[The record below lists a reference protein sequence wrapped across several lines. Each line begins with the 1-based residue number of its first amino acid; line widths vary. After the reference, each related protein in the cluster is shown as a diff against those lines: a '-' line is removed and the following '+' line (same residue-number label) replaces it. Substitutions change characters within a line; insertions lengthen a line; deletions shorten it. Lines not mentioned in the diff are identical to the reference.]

1 MEDEYINMD
10 HVHKRRMLIAIAI
23 FLTLLGIAYIYV
35 YDPFLQEARSFPVGI
50 GDFRDRNSY
59 QIDPTTVLTALDSG
73 TTDVFTPVDSSQPG
87 GVPDESVLWLQ
98 EDFIKVARALN
109 QTVWSEP
116 LSGWKLYSMHFSTAC
131 QDDPRGFA
139 EGDFY
144 YFRTTFRDNGK
155 IRFTTQDFFISL
167 PDGQATW
174 AGGANFSRPLFGWKN
189 IRLGR
194 TQITAEDA
202 LTIAEENG
210 GRESRLLVD
219 NNCNTHVMLAGD
231 NVWQVYMYHDDTRAL
246 IFRMEIDPST
256 GQIE

>member
-1 MEDEYINMD
+1 MEDEHINMD
-10 HVHKRRMLIAIAI
+10 HVNNRRVLIAIAI
-23 FLTLLGIAYIYV
+23 FLTVLGIAYIYV
-35 YDPFLQEARSFPVGI
+35 FDPFLEEARSFPVGI

-59 QIDPTTVLTALDSG
+59 QIDPNTIIAAFDSG
-73 TTDVFTPVDSSQPG
+73 RTDLFTLMDSSQPTAI
-87 GVPDESVLWLQ
+87 PDASFSWLQ

-116 LSGWKLYSMHFSTAC
+116 LNGWKLYSMHFSTAC
-131 QDDPRGFA
+131 QDDPHGFT

-167 PDGQATW
+167 PHEQATW
-174 AGGANFSRPLFGWKN
+174 AGGANFAHPLFGWEN

-219 NNCNTHVMLAGD
+219 NNCTIHVMLAGD

>member
-1 MEDEYINMD
+1 MEDEHINMD
-10 HVHKRRMLIAIAI
+10 HVNNRRVLIAIAI

-35 YDPFLQEARSFPVGI
+35 YDPFLPEARSFPVGI

-59 QIDPTTVLTALDSG
+59 RIDPNTIIGALDSG
-73 TTDVFTPVDSSQPG
+73 ATDIFTPIDSSRPD
-87 GVPDESVLWLQ
+87 GVSDEPVSWQ
-98 EDFIKVARALN
+98 QDDFIKVARALN

-131 QDDPRGFA
+131 QDDPRGFT

-167 PDGQATW
+167 PYEQATW
-174 AGGANFSRPLFGWKN
+174 AGGANFAHPLFGWEN

-194 TQITAEDA
+194 IQITAEDA

-219 NNCNTHVMLAGD
+219 NNCSIHMALAGD

-256 GQIE
+256 GQVE

>member
-1 MEDEYINMD
+1 MEDEHINTH
-10 HVHKRRMLIAIAI
+10 HVNNRRVLIAIAI

-35 YDPFLQEARSFPVGI
+35 YDPFLPEARSFPVGI

-59 QIDPTTVLTALDSG
+59 QIDSNTIIAALDSG
-73 TTDVFTPVDSSQPG
+73 QTDLFTLMDSPQPTAI
-87 GVPDESVLWLQ
+87 PDVSVSWQQ

-144 YFRTTFRDNGK
+144 YFKTTFRDNGK

-167 PDGQATW
+167 PDEQATW

-219 NNCNTHVMLAGD
+219 NNCSIHVMLSGD
-231 NVWQVYMYHDDTRAL
+231 NFWQVYMYHDDTRAL

-256 GQIE
+256 GRIE

>member
-1 MEDEYINMD
+1 MEDEHINTD
-10 HVHKRRMLIAIAI
+10 HVNNRRVLIAIAI

-35 YDPFLQEARSFPVGI
+35 YDPFLPEARSLPVGI

-59 QIDPTTVLTALDSG
+59 QIDPTAILAALDSG
-73 TTDVFTPVDSSQPG
+73 ATDVFTPVDSSQPD
-87 GVPDESVLWLQ
+87 GVPDESVSWQQ

-116 LSGWKLYSMHFSTAC
+116 LSGWKLYSMHFSSAC
-131 QDDPRGFA
+131 QDDPRGFT

-167 PDGQATW
+167 PAEQATW
-174 AGGANFSRPLFGWKN
+174 AGGANFAHPLFGWEN

-194 TQITAEDA
+194 IQITAEDA

-219 NNCNTHVMLAGD
+219 NNCSIHVALSGD
-231 NVWQVYMYHDDTRAL
+231 NIWRVYSYHDDTRAL
-246 IFRMEIDPST
+246 LFRIEIDPFT
-256 GQIE
+256 GRIE

>member
-1 MEDEYINMD
+1 MEDEHINMD
-10 HVHKRRMLIAIAI
+10 HVNNRRVLIAIAI

-35 YDPFLQEARSFPVGI
+35 FDPFLEEARYFPVGI
-50 GDFRDRNSY
+50 GDFRDRNAY
-59 QIDPTTVLTALDSG
+59 QIDPTTIIASLDSG
-73 TTDVFTPVDSSQPG
+73 ATDVFTPVDSSQP
-87 GVPDESVLWLQ
+87 DSVSDGSVSWQ
-98 EDFIKVARALN
+98 QADFLKVARALN

-116 LSGWKLYSMHFSTAC
+116 LSGWKLYSMHFSSAC

-167 PDGQATW
+167 PDEQATW
-174 AGGANFSRPLFGWKN
+174 AGGANFAHPLFGWKN
-189 IRLGR
+189 IRLAR
-194 TQITAEDA
+194 IQITAEDV

-210 GRESRLLVD
+210 GRESRLLAD
-219 NNCNTHVMLAGD
+219 NNCSIHVALTGD
-231 NVWQVYMYHDDTRAL
+231 NVWQVYMYHDVTRAL

-256 GQIE
+256 GRID

>member
-1 MEDEYINMD
+1 MEDEYINTD
-10 HVHKRRMLIAIAI
+10 HVHIRRVLIAIAI

-35 YDPFLQEARSFPVGI
+35 YDPFLEEARSFPVGI
-50 GDFRDRNSY
+50 VDFRDRNSY
-59 QIDPTTVLTALDSG
+59 QINPNTIIAELDSG
-73 TTDVFTPVDSSQPG
+73 AADIFTPMDSSQQD
-87 GVPDESVLWLQ
+87 GVPDKPISWQQ

-116 LSGWKLYSMHFSTAC
+116 LSGWKLYSMHFSSAC

-144 YFRTTFRDNGK
+144 YFRTTFRNNGK

-167 PDGQATW
+167 PYEQATW
-174 AGGANFSRPLFGWKN
+174 AGGANFAHPLLGWEN

-194 TQITAEDA
+194 IQVSAEDA

-219 NNCNTHVMLAGD
+219 NNCSIHVMLAGD
-231 NVWQVYMYHDDTRAL
+231 NFWQVYMYHDDTRAL

-256 GQIE
+256 GQVE

>member
-1 MEDEYINMD
+1 MEDEHINMN
-10 HVHKRRMLIAIAI
+10 HVNNRRVLIAIAI

-35 YDPFLQEARSFPVGI
+35 FDPFLAEARSFPAGI

-59 QIDPTTVLTALDSG
+59 QIDPNTIIAALDSG
-73 TTDVFTPVDSSQPG
+73 QTDSFILMDSSLPTAIS
-87 GVPDESVLWLQ
+87 DASVSWQQ

-131 QDDPRGFA
+131 QDDPHGFT

-167 PDGQATW
+167 PHEHATW
-174 AGGANFSRPLFGWKN
+174 AGGANFAHPLFGWEN

-219 NNCNTHVMLAGD
+219 NNCSIHVELSGD
-231 NVWQVYMYHDDTRAL
+231 NIWRVYSYHNDTRAL

-256 GQIE
+256 GQVE